1 MISKLLFGELI
12 CCAVVL
18 ILVGIWILGNV
29 DGVNHEYM
37 VVVVIISLV
46 AGLVVGLLVG
56 LVGAFASSCP
66 YGRFR
71 YVEVIHNE

>member
-1 MISKLLFGELI
+1 MISKLLFGGLI

-29 DGVNHEYM
+29 DGVNHEYI
-37 VVVVIISLV
+37 VEVVIIPLV
-46 AGLVVGLLVG
+46 VGLIVGLLVG
-56 LVGAFASSCP
+56 LVGAFASSYP